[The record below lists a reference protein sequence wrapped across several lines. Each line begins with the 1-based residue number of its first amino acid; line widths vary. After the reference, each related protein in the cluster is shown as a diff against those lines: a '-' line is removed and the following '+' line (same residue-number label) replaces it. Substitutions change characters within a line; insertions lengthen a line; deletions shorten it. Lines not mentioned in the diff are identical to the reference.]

1 MKLFEQLINNKLEE
15 LKLYSIRK
23 LADKVETTRNIKYLD
38 SQIRHIID
46 VYIKKADKSESWL
59 IAKKPLGGYSCASCE
74 SYLGE
79 LKNTKE
85 FTPWSKYP
93 NREDKNYRYGSGFS
107 RMLNMLN
114 VDFKN
119 QLDAIKDNAYESDN
133 EGRNSAEPKS
143 VHNRRFSKNLSSAN
157 VNSTHMNSRNNINTS
172 NKSEVFPK
180 IITNKGNENSNNIGY
195 SSIDLLDNTNE
206 GKTNE
211 SNGLYNDNDKNREN
225 MDEPHVI
232 KIYRKNKFKSI
243 EVSNKKS

>member
-1 MKLFEQLINNKLEE
+1 
-15 LKLYSIRK
+15 
-23 LADKVETTRNIKYLD
+23 
-38 SQIRHIID
+38 
-46 VYIKKADKSESWL
+46 
-59 IAKKPLGGYSCASCE
+59 
-74 SYLGE
+74 
-79 LKNTKE
+79 
-85 FTPWSKYP
+85 
-93 NREDKNYRYGSGFS
+93 
-107 RMLNMLN
+107 
-114 VDFKN
+114 
-119 QLDAIKDNAYESDN
+119 
-133 EGRNSAEPKS
+133 
-143 VHNRRFSKNLSSAN
+143 
-157 VNSTHMNSRNNINTS
+157 MNSRNNINTS